1 MESRAFSDDATSIVI
16 LRPAALPQAGRR
28 ITPAA
33 VWRARDVE
41 RDLLFCGTIDAVSGS
56 EVRTQRAC
64 YSHTNSSAPEAAL
77 SAAAR
82 ALRNSAAA
90 AKMAHRHPR
99 PKPRHSHERPQT
111 REPLGIELVF
121 WHQG

>member
-56 EVRTQRAC
+56 GVRTQRAC
-64 YSHTNSSAPEAAL
+64 YSPKNSPAPKAAL

-82 ALRNSAAA
+82 GLRDIAAA
-90 AKMAHRHPR
+90 AKMAQRQPR
-99 PKPRHSHERPQT
+99 AKPRHSHERP
-111 REPLGIELVF
+111 
-121 WHQG
+121 

>member
-28 ITPAA
+28 VTPAA

-56 EVRTQRAC
+56 EARKQRAC
-64 YSHTNSSAPEAAL
+64 YSHTNSSAPAAAL

-82 ALRNSAAA
+82 GALDIPAAA
-90 AKMAHRHPR
+90 QCAQRHPR

-111 REPLGIELVF
+111 RE
-121 WHQG
+121 